1 MERSKGKEINS
12 GVLLVDLSK
21 PFDCLPH
28 SLIIAKAH
36 TYGKKYASVTFLADY
51 LLEQSQRIKINGT
64 TSGWNTIT
72 KGFPKAP
79 SWARPSLTS
88 SSMTFSMMEYY
99 TLIYNYTDDN
109 TVLVT
114 AANKEAAVKKIVQMH
129 RSLHSI

>member
-1 MERSKGKEINS
+1 MERTKEKILTP
-12 GVLLVDLSK
+12 GILLVDLSK
-21 PFDCLPH
+21 AFDCLPH
-28 SLIIAKAH
+28 SLVIAKAH
-36 TYGKKYASVTFLADY
+36 AYGKNHASVTLLADY

-72 KGFPKAP
+72 KGFPKVP

-99 TLIYNYTDDN
+99 TLIYNYADDN

-129 RSLHSI
+129 RSLQPI